1 MTPPTERLAVP
12 ELDSAAFATTLAAY
26 QRARRHDV
34 IHEARIARSRLRDVI
49 SAFVAEALVADMPKS
64 GVVRRIN
71 DRVNALVRS
80 REIEPDTALVAELIE
95 WIVAQYPDELVLD
108 RMGGRP
114 TPVRGRDVIPVQL
127 FRTELAG

>member
-80 REIEPDTALVAELIE
+80 REIEPETALVAELIE